1 MITFMVF
8 THFEFLMAFFSWR
21 FFMHKNKKTA
31 TLAAAGIMAALLL
44 GCGAQSSP
52 VENPK
57 APEAT
62 EPSLYDLTDQ
72 NLTYEEYQAFCQ
84 EHPGAEV
91 IWMIPFQ
98 GTQYSPD
105 TTQLTISSLTE
116 EEARLLA
123 LFPNL
128 TQIDASKC
136 TDPKAL
142 MMMKEALPQC
152 QVLCQV
158 TLGGNTYSSD
168 ITELELSDVPAQEI
182 SQALPLLT
190 ELKTVSISGL
200 SDQELKNFITQFP
213 DVFFKCE
220 LEYDGKSYSTDST
233 ELDLSGIPFTEKEV
247 EDLLSFF
254 PKLEKLVV
262 CDCGL
267 GDETLEALNLSH
279 PDTRIVWSMQIGKVL
294 VRTDDIYFFPA
305 GISESGLPDNE
316 AVKRLRFCHDIVAV
330 DLGHSK
336 VSEIEWV
343 EGMPHLKYLI
353 LADSYVTDIS
363 PLSSLKELLYLELF
377 RVNVTDY
384 SPLLG
389 CTALQDLNIG
399 CTHGDPTPLTQ
410 MTWLH
415 NLKWN
420 RGADDPETR
429 DLVLQLPE
437 LLPDTNVWIIDD
449 GLNIGRPWRFLPNYY
464 IFREIIQWTF
474 FNQEEISNYWG
485 KDSGKIMSCSNR
497 ERFAGDVLAEIIRYR
512 IDNGIPM
519 FCVKNLDS
527 EKAEILYQ
535 TMLNSRPASWP
546 AKKES

>member
-1 MITFMVF
+1 M
-8 THFEFLMAFFSWR
+8 L
-21 FFMHKNKKTA
+21 KNKKTT
-31 TLAAAGIMAALLL
+31 TLAAAGLMAALLL
-44 GCGAQSSP
+44 GCSAQT
-52 VENPK
+52 
-57 APEAT
+57 APT
-62 EPSLYDLTDQ
+62 ETPAPPETTAPSFYDLTDQ
-72 NLTYEEYQAFCQ
+72 TLTMEEYQTFCQ

-98 GTQYSPD
+98 GSRYPMD
-105 TTQLTISSLTE
+105 TTRLTITSLTE
-116 EEARLLA
+116 KEAQLLA
-123 LFPNL
+123 MFPNL
-128 TQIDASKC
+128 TEVDASEC
-136 TDPKAL
+136 TDL
-142 MMMKEALPQC
+142 RVLLLMKETLPQC
-152 QVLCQV
+152 HVLYQV
-158 TLGGNTYSSD
+158 TLGGSTYSDD
-168 ITELELSDVPAQEI
+168 ITELELTDVSAEEI
-182 SQALPLLT
+182 RQALPLLGKLET
-190 ELKTVSISGL
+190 ITISGL
-200 SDQELKNFITQFP
+200 SDQELKSLIAQFP

-220 LEYDGKSYSTDST
+220 LEYNGKSYSTDST

-247 EDLLSFF
+247 ENLLVCF
-254 PKLEKLVV
+254 PKLEKLVI

-279 PDTRIVWSMQIGKVL
+279 PDTRIVWSMQIGRVL

-305 GISESGLPDNE
+305 AISETGLPDNE
-316 AVKRLRFCHDIVAV
+316 AVKRLRFCHDIIAV

-363 PLSSLKELLYLELF
+363 PLASLKELLYLELF
-377 RVNVTDY
+377 RVEVTDY

-437 LLPDTNVWIIDD
+437 LLPDTNVWIIND

-464 IFREIIQWTF
+464 IFREIINWDF
-474 FNQEEISNYWG
+474 FNQAEIYDYWG
-485 KDSGKIMSCSNR
+485 RDSGKILSCSTR

-546 AKKES
+546 PKKES